1 METELSDDPIE
12 DSEEDVVLK
21 GVVRIEQLRQADEY
35 IDALLADVGK
45 DNLKGFEIRVDV
57 TDDGGSHGRQMVPAR
72 T

>member
-1 METELSDDPIE
+1 MFL
-12 DSEEDVVLK
+12 
-21 GVVRIEQLRQADEY
+21 DE
-35 IDALLADVGK
+35 IDAGARIRSVADDIPETDDSVDPLLADVGK